1 VATLGR
7 LTTVFDAET
16 AKFKA
21 GTLEVQK
28 GIAGVEKSLTSL
40 SGSTRGFAAGL
51 LPGLASISEIIQGI
65 PQIGRLAGGLIR
77 PLTDAAEEG
86 IRLNMVLETA
96 KIGFEGVAGSAQKS
110 QKHIEALMAFGKAS
124 PFRFE
129 GLLEASRFMTAFGF
143 SLDEQIPKLTIW
155 GNALA
160 ASGELSASKVQD
172 VVRAFGQMRTAGRVN
187 AQDMNQLTNANIPG
201 WELLAKAIGKTVEQT
216 RKLSEA
222 GKLEGKAAVE
232 AITAMMALDPRFKNM
247 MKRMEATGAGRLSAA
262 QDVIQFAQA
271 KATASLTQD
280 ISTTLGAALQKEN
293 LVGQLAGT
301 INSAIAPVSALIKT
315 AAIGLLGG
323 GLTSGFIEGIQA
335 GKDAVKQAVGDF
347 ALDGIIGT
355 AKGWL
360 GIHSASTVFK
370 EMGLMSALGFTDGF
384 AEGLYNGAFDDIIER
399 FLGHVEGRL
408 SKAQKR
414 SAENLAKLM
423 EREPEFKPKLIRE
436 SQRRGIN
443 PDHLLNVMA
452 VETAGSFSPAVKNP
466 NSSASGLIQFM
477 ADTARSLGT
486 STAELRKMSA
496 TKQLDFV
503 FKYFDDFIKRGHDLS
518 TQGALYAVV
527 GAGRVG
533 RNDQSVLMT
542 RNNPG
547 YAGNAAT
554 WDPNRDGIVRQG
566 EMALA
571 AFSKLGAGINFT
583 IGGSP
588 VTATNPVPVTVV
600 MAPMGGRTGRR
611 SAGGTQPD
619 VDVSF
624 DDNSIQIADPFQR
637 LMARS
642 SPLTTGSSVGSSVAS
657 MTRLLPKAL
666 QDTKELSAVTEQA
679 AKGMTEVAR
688 GAGDWAKVV
697 IRGTDSLADRLR
709 DFRDS
714 LPTLR
719 ESMDD
724 IFMDLPQGIGNLFG
738 DAVRQWDGT
747 MKGFLAS
754 LTQGVSQT
762 LSDISAMI
770 ASSAIK
776 KAVAGLLGSLGD
788 ASKGGGFWSGL
799 LRTILGGVAGG
810 AAGGG
815 VGATASFT
823 PRTIGSSI
831 AIPGFR
837 ATGGPVSAMS
847 PYIVGERGPE
857 MFVPQVSGNVIPNNK
872 MGQQYRQATNNS
884 SGNTYHININIPD
897 SRAADSY
904 KSPRS
909 RRELATQIAATLQ
922 GSLR

>member
-1 VATLGR
+1 MPVEAQRLVTRFEGDEKPLDRTFQTVERKTQQHLTKVELLYRGTQGR
-7 LTTVFDAET
+7 LNALGSSIST
-16 AKFKA
+16 
-21 GTLEVQK
+21 G
-28 GIAGVEKSLTSL
+28 
-40 SGSTRGFAAGL
+40 SGGGF
-51 LPGLASISEIIQGI
+51 LPGLGSISEIIQGI

-96 KIGFEGVAGSAQKS
+96 KIGFEGVAGSAEKS

-216 RKLSEA
+216 RKLAEA

-232 AITAMMALDPRFKNM
+232 AITAMMATEPRFKDM

-262 QDVIQFAQA
+262 QDIIQFSQA
-271 KATASLTQD
+271 KATESLTQD

-293 LVGQLAGT
+293 IVGQLAGT
-301 INSAIAPVSALIKT
+301 INSAIAPVSSLIKT

-323 GLTSGFIEGIQA
+323 GVTSGFIEGIQA

-355 AKGWL
+355 AKSWL
-360 GIHSASTVFK
+360 GIESPSKVFD
-370 EMGLMSALGFTDGF
+370 EMGQMSAEGFNIGF
-384 AEGLYNGAFDDIIER
+384 ADGLSDFDDIIER
-399 FLGHVEGRL
+399 FLGRIEGKL
-408 SKAQKR
+408 SKAKQR

-452 VETAGSFSPAVKNP
+452 VETAGSFNPAIKNP

-496 TKQLDFV
+496 TKQLDYV
-503 FKYFDDFIKRGHDLS
+503 FKYFDDFIKRGSDLS
-518 TQGALYAVV
+518 TQGALYAAV
-527 GAGRVG
+527 GAGKVG
-533 RNDQSVLMT
+533 RDDQSVLMT

-547 YAGNAAT
+547 YAGNAPT

-566 EMALA
+566 EMAIA
-571 AFSKLGAGINFT
+571 AFSKLGAGVNFT
-583 IGGSP
+583 INNTPVTSTNPMPVSVVAWPMMGGSTP
-588 VTATNPVPVTVV
+588 RKSKR
-600 MAPMGGRTGRR
+600 GSRQR
-611 SAGGTQPD
+611 QYD

-624 DDNSIQIADPFQR
+624 DDESIQIADPFQR

-642 SPLTTGSSVGSSVAS
+642 SPLTADSSVAS

-679 AKGMTEVAR
+679 AKGMTELAR
-688 GAGDWAKVV
+688 GAGDWAKAV
-697 IRGTDSLADRLR
+697 IRGTDSLGDRLR

-719 ESMDD
+719 DSMSD
-724 IFMDLPQGIGNLFG
+724 IVMDLPQQIGNLFG

-762 LSDISAMI
+762 LADIAAMI
-770 ASSAIK
+770 ASSTIK
-776 KAVAGLLGSLGD
+776 KAVAELLGGLGD
-788 ASKGGGFWSGL
+788 ASKGGGFWAGL

-810 AAGGG
+810 AAGGAG
-815 VGATASFT
+815 PAPGGSIGRAFAGAFASGGTIPMGQWGIVHDNERVIAT
-823 PRTIGSSI
+823 P
-831 AIPGFR
+831 
-837 ATGGPVSAMS
+837 
-847 PYIVGERGPE
+847 
-857 MFVPQVSGNVIPNNK
+857 SGAKVIPNKGSRTGSTVVHNH
-872 MGQQYRQATNNS
+872 Y
-884 SGNTYHININIPD
+884 NTFNMPP
-897 SRAADSY
+897 SRGGY
-904 KSPRS
+904 QSPRS
-909 RRELATQIAATLQ
+909 TRQQAELAANILASRLQ
-922 GSLR
+922 